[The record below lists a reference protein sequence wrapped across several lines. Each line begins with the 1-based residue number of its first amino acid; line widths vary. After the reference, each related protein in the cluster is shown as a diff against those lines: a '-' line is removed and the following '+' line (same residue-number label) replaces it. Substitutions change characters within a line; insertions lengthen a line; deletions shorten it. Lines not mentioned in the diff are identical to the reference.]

1 MLRVMSTML
10 LLVVLAAAQPGEEQ
24 SLKVDVDLVNLY
36 LTVCNHRGRLIS
48 NLARE
53 SFAVFEDGQPQ
64 LITHFSRETD
74 VPLSIVLLIDTSGS
88 VRDKLHFEQ
97 EAAADF
103 LYATVRRARDK
114 AALVTFDHTFEL
126 QQDFTDDSSL
136 LAKAVWRIHAGGG
149 TRLYDALYFVMQ
161 SKLNGPEDR
170 KVVILIT
177 DGDDKSSRRS
187 LQEVVDLARRNNVS
201 IYAIS
206 MNALGVAHEGSD
218 HSDDVLRM
226 LTSETGGDGYFP
238 RKLEK
243 LSSNFERI
251 ADELR
256 SQYTIGYRSTN
267 QQRDGTF
274 RTIQVELKKSSY
286 SVRTRPGYYAPAEQA
301 RVSK

>member
-1 MLRVMSTML
+1 
-10 LLVVLAAAQPGEEQ
+10 
-24 SLKVDVDLVNLY
+24 
-36 LTVCNHRGRLIS
+36 
-48 NLARE
+48 
-53 SFAVFEDGQPQ
+53 
-64 LITHFSRETD
+64 
-74 VPLSIVLLIDTSGS
+74 
-88 VRDKLHFEQ
+88 
-97 EAAADF
+97 
-103 LYATVRRARDK
+103 
-114 AALVTFDHTFEL
+114 
-126 QQDFTDDSSL
+126 L

-149 TRLYDALYFVMQ
+149 TRVYDALYFVMQ